1 MTCIVA
7 LKHGGKVWM
16 GADSAG
22 VGGYS
27 LTVRKDRK
35 IHRVGPMLIGF
46 TTSFRMGQLLGYK
59 LSIPPHHPDVD
70 TDKYMVTSF
79 VDAVR
84 TALKDGGWVSKD
96 KEQEQGGRFIV
107 AYQGRIFDIDSDFQV
122 GEPVGEF
129 SACGCGQ
136 DIALGS
142 LHASAKTSEPP
153 DYRLTLALEAA
164 QEFSAGVRAPF
175 YVESI

>member
-7 LKHGGKVWM
+7 LKHDGKVWM

-59 LSIPPHHPDVD
+59 LAIPPHHSDVD
-70 TDKYMVTSF
+70 TDRYMVTSF

-84 TALKDGGWVSKD
+84 STLKDGGWAMKD
-96 KEQEQGGRFIV
+96 KEQEQGGTFLV
-107 AYQGRIFDIDSDFQV
+107 AYQGRIFEIHSDFQV
-122 GEPVGEF
+122 GEPELDF
-129 SACGCGQ
+129 SACGCGE
-136 DIALGS
+136 DIAKGS
-142 LHASAKTSEPP
+142 LYSTVGDGAE
-153 DYRLTLALEAA
+153 DRIRVALQAA
-164 QEFSAGVRAPF
+164 QEFSAGVREPF
-175 YVESI
+175 HVESI